1 MKTPSILTL
10 CLSFLTAPN
19 LWAAINHGPL
29 DRAQGGPRSGLDSV
43 LRWNG
48 ITLAAS
54 ALDHTP
60 PAAGETR
67 AFGQQAGPCRSSRA
81 LAIVHVA
88 MFDALNAVSPEYHS
102 YADMQA
108 PRGAVSV
115 DAAVSQAAHDTLS
128 ALFPAQAAI
137 FDARLAEDLGAIS
150 SKNTRANGIELG
162 QRTAAAILALRL
174 HDGAEVPE
182 SFIGVDYAT
191 SNLPGHWRMDPISQL
206 PVALG
211 SHWGAC
217 VPFVVESGSQFRV
230 PPPPALNSP
239 EYTAAYEEV
248 KRVGGDGVVTP
259 TERTL
264 EQTIIGIFWG
274 YDGTP
279 FLGTP
284 PNLFNQITVHIARQ
298 QGSSALETAR
308 LLALVNLAMADA
320 VLNVWESKYL
330 YDFWRPITGLRESDP
345 GTGPTGQG
353 DGNSATVGDPSF
365 TPLGAPASNLNAP
378 NFTPPFPAY
387 PSGHAGLGGATFQ
400 TLRRFYGTDNI
411 AFTFVSDELNGVT
424 RDNHGNVRPLI
435 LRSFSTLSQAEEENG
450 QSRIYLGIHWQFDK
464 RSVVLGRN
472 VADYVFD
479 HALVPAP
486 PRDR

>member
-1 MKTPSILTL
+1 MKTPSLIALS
-10 CLSFLTAPN
+10 LSFLTAPS
-19 LWAAINHGPL
+19 LWAVST
-29 DRAQGGPRSGLDSV
+29 RSGLDAV

-48 ITLAAS
+48 IALAAS

-60 PAAGETR
+60 AAAGETR
-67 AFGQQAGPCRSSRA
+67 VFGQHAGPCRSSRA

-88 MFDALNAVSPEYHS
+88 MFDALNAVSGEYES
-102 YADMQA
+102 YTDVQA
-108 PRGAVSV
+108 PRGAVSM
-115 DAAVSQAAHDTLS
+115 DAAVSQAAHDTLR
-128 ALFPAQAAI
+128 ALFTAQAAI
-137 FDARLAEDLGAIS
+137 FDARLAEDLGAIT
-150 SKNTRANGIELG
+150 SKNARANGVELG
-162 QRTAAAILALRL
+162 RRAAAAILSLRAG
-174 HDGAEVPE
+174 DGAEVPE
-182 SFIGVDYAT
+182 SFIGVDYTT
-191 SNLPGHWRMDPISQL
+191 SDLPGHWRMDPISQL
-206 PVALG
+206 TVALG

-230 PPPPALNSP
+230 APPPALNSP
-239 EYTAAYEEV
+239 EYTAAFQEV
-248 KRVGGDGVVTP
+248 QRVGGDGVLTP
-259 TERTL
+259 TERTT
-264 EQTIIGIFWG
+264 EQTIIAIFWG

-320 VLNVWESKYL
+320 TLNVWESKYF

-345 GTGPTGQG
+345 DTGPTGLG
-353 DGNSATVGDPSF
+353 DGNPATVGDPSF

-387 PSGHAGLGGATFQ
+387 PSGHAGMGGAMFQ

-435 LRSFSTLSQAEEENG
+435 PRSFSTLSQAEEENG

-464 RSVVLGRN
+464 RSIVLGRN
-472 VADYVFD
+472 VANYVFD
-479 HALVPAP
+479 HALVPAA
-486 PRDR
+486 RAR